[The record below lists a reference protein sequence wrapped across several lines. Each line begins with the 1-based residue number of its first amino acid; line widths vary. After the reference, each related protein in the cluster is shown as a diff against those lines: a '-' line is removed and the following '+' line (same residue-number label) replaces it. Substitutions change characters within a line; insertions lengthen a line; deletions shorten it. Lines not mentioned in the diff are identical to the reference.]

1 LGCNTVI
8 IYIDFAKAFDTVSH
22 NKLMCKLYSYGIR
35 GQLLLWLQRFFSNR
49 THQTKVGDSV
59 SELTDLIS
67 GVVQGSGIGPIMFIS
82 FINDLI
88 TALEKHDVTAK
99 LFADDL
105 KLYLRVTDACDLSR
119 LQSALSALE
128 DWERLWQLSVSA
140 IRRDYS

>member
-1 LGCNTVI
+1 MGCNTVI

-67 GVVQGSGIGPIMFIS
+67 GVVHGRGIMPITFIS

-88 TALEKHDVTAK
+88 TALEKHGVTAK
-99 LFADDL
+99 LFL
-105 KLYLRVTDACDLSR
+105 LMM
-119 LQSALSALE
+119 
-128 DWERLWQLSVSA
+128 
-140 IRRDYS
+140 